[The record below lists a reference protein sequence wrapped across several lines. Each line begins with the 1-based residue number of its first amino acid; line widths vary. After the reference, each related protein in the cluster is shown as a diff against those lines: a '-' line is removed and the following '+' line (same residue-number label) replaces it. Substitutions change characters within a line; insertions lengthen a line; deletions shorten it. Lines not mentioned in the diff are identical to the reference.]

1 MKHSAIIGALFF
13 TVFSLGMAPSSE
25 STHFSSF
32 CVSPVFLN
40 CLQPSKMSSDHSR
53 VPGGMDKKTPRDSG
67 SMRSQGTS
75 ALRLARPA
83 PLMPADMVEHIMAV
97 AKEIDPDL
105 AAQLSLICESD
116 PDAFQKICRRQ
127 GKRLG
132 SLIRLRESD
141 PELYEVKVT
150 ELKTDAEIYRVAEGL
165 RGLDTEQAE
174 TQAKIAA
181 LQGLVRAR
189 TALSL
194 RAQTLH
200 LGRLEEHIQGLQDKL
215 QDTTDRFDE
224 IVTERVTQL
233 LQSIKKTDKPNSPQ
247 AE

>member
-1 MKHSAIIGALFF
+1 M
-13 TVFSLGMAPSSE
+13 
-25 STHFSSF
+25 
-32 CVSPVFLN
+32 
-40 CLQPSKMSSDHSR
+40 
-53 VPGGMDKKTPRDSG
+53 
-67 SMRSQGTS
+67 
-75 ALRLARPA
+75 
-83 PLMPADMVEHIMAV
+83 
-97 AKEIDPDL
+97 
-105 AAQLSLICESD
+105 
-116 PDAFQKICRRQ
+116 
-127 GKRLG
+127 
-132 SLIRLRESD
+132 
-141 PELYEVKVT
+141 
-150 ELKTDAEIYRVAEGL
+150 AEGL